1 MSNVYFEALLAKV
14 RSEQAEA
21 VKLIGEI
28 GDFAI
33 VKHHQ
38 DDQWFMI
45 LPDVSGNGRWR
56 LQSFDQRGFSGH
68 MVFSCKV
75 QAIHEAAS
83 LRFTVRDDGALERL
97 QDTPEF
103 QIGLFAVEQLALH
116 NRGAIS
122 FDEYLQNV
130 RAFTDETY
138 GRRLAA

>member
-1 MSNVYFEALLAKV
+1 MSNVHFEALLAKV
-14 RSEQAEA
+14 RREQAEA
-21 VKLIGEI
+21 VTLIG
-28 GDFAI
+28 DVTDLAI

-38 DDQWFMI
+38 QDQWFMI
-45 LPDVSGNGRWR
+45 LPDVSGHGRWR
-56 LQSFDQRGFSGH
+56 LQSFDLSGFSGH

-97 QDTPEF
+97 QDTPDF

-122 FDEYLQNV
+122 FEDYLENV
-130 RAFTDETY
+130 RAFKDETY
-138 GRRLAA
+138 GLRLAA